1 MRPARTARTALWIG
15 LCAAAPLSACQ
26 RPGQAKIHDEA
37 DSSDG
42 TNDDGGDGNNSGALD
57 PALQLGPVQTCAAP
71 LSSPAYVE
79 QGEALGFLPRDVD
92 DGSRLGGSSIA
103 ALDLD
108 QDGDIDVVESRRG
121 SIPRVYWREGAQFED
136 ALLLTS
142 PADGRVRPLDLDND
156 GWTDLV
162 QTDPDFW
169 WPGGPDGIGGSQR
182 LRIGDGELS
191 VIDLLPLD
199 LNRDGTLELFAAI
212 QSMDPSPDPRRDGVL
227 WGDLEAGW
235 ALEALPAPESAG
247 NAAHASAVDWDQDG
261 DLEVMV
267 TNDMGGRFGGNQL
280 WAEDEGWF
288 RLRAA
293 PGCLPTVSGM
303 GQAFGD
309 VDNDGDEDLY
319 VGATFEPKLLRHE
332 DDHSCVDLTAVTRAN
347 PLVERAPSLGPMV
360 WAAVFLDHDNDGRL
374 DLLLT
379 EGDLINPPGEG
390 DVLPAYPSPIDLLV
404 QQPDGT
410 FVDQGASL
418 GLAREGSHR
427 GALAEDLNDDGVL
440 DLLVAEADRPLQVYL
455 STGCLAAAH
464 LRIEAPEGTVARV
477 QIDGLE
483 RFGVVRAEQG
493 VGAWRSPSLHLG
505 LGAAEAVDRIELRA
519 PSGAMI
525 AVDGPISARRT
536 LRWTP

>member
-1 MRPARTARTALWIG
+1 
-15 LCAAAPLSACQ
+15 
-26 RPGQAKIHDEA
+26 
-37 DSSDG
+37 
-42 TNDDGGDGNNSGALD
+42 
-57 PALQLGPVQTCAAP
+57 
-71 LSSPAYVE
+71 
-79 QGEALGFLPRDVD
+79 
-92 DGSRLGGSSIA
+92 
-103 ALDLD
+103 
-108 QDGDIDVVESRRG
+108 
-121 SIPRVYWREGAQFED
+121 
-136 ALLLTS
+136 
-142 PADGRVRPLDLDND
+142 
-156 GWTDLV
+156 
-162 QTDPDFW
+162 
-169 WPGGPDGIGGSQR
+169 
-182 LRIGDGELS
+182 
-191 VIDLLPLD
+191 
-199 LNRDGTLELFAAI
+199 
-212 QSMDPSPDPRRDGVL
+212 
-227 WGDLEAGW
+227 
-235 ALEALPAPESAG
+235 
-247 NAAHASAVDWDQDG
+247 
-261 DLEVMV
+261 
-267 TNDMGGRFGGNQL
+267 
-280 WAEDEGWF
+280 
-288 RLRAA
+288 
-293 PGCLPTVSGM
+293 M

-332 DDHSCVDLTAVTRAN
+332 DDHSCVDLTAATGAN

-410 FVDQGASL
+410 FVDQGAAL

-493 VGAWRSPSLHLG
+493 VGVVLLTHDVDNATRA
-505 LGAAEAVDRIELRA
+505 GAAGLKAQTAKAGISRVHGLRHQYAQRRYRQLTGWKAPAAGGPTSKQLSVDQKALDREARLVVSRELGHEREQIT
-519 PSGAMI
+519 SVYLG
-525 AVDGPISARRT
+525 R
-536 LRWTP
+536 